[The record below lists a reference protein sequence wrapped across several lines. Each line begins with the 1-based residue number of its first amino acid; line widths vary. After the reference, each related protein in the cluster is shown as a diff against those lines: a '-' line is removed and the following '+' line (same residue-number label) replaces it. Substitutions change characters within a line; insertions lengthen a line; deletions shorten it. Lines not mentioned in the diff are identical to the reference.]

1 MTQAQTGCHIGMNL
15 LGSSGCHCWL
25 ELGCQSVD
33 RAIQRSGAYLSRPH
47 FILKRI
53 QHGKRLK
60 TSQRCPYLAGENVSK
75 TKEEKRMGVKK
86 ERRRPGSGAWKS
98 SKAIA
103 WGQDIG
109 CHLPVWQPHQG
120 VFPSV
125 PACISRDWQ
134 LTTVFTWQYFGG
146 QGLGNSGSRGGTG
159 I

>member
-75 TKEEKRMGVKK
+75 TKRKRGWGLRRKGEGKTRIWSLEEFKSHRMGSRHRMPPPCVAATP
-86 ERRRPGSGAWKS
+86 RGLPLCTRM
-98 SKAIA
+98 
-103 WGQDIG
+103 
-109 CHLPVWQPHQG
+109 HL
-120 VFPSV
+120 
-125 PACISRDWQ
+125 
-134 LTTVFTWQYFGG
+134 
-146 QGLGNSGSRGGTG
+146 QGLAAHDCLHMAVFWWTRLGEFWE
-159 I
+159 